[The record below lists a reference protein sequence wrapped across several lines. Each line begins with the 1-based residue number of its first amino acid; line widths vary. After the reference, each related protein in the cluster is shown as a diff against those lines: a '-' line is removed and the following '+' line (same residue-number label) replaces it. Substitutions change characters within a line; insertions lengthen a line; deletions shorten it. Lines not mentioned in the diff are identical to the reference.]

1 MQSLK
6 EFLGSQTQNK
16 DAQLLADIT
25 TDISNF
31 RLNAN
36 FKFVDNFKIKIDE
49 DSSYKLSLYF
59 DTLSEKALGL
69 NWAGDKIASISYW
82 SDYSSTPQQPTK
94 NVLFNEA
101 LTLKNIKPIL
111 NAVYERLLSCKEDK
125 KLLEH
130 VEFTDGDL
138 LTEAESDESDPYFDE
153 MQALFG
159 KASEVKMGSSAK
171 STSSD
176 TKDKNAAK
184 TTTKT
189 AKSNVDSER
198 NSTATI

>member
-6 EFLGSQTQNK
+6 EFLGSQKQNR

-69 NWAGDKIASISYW
+69 NWSGDEIAAISYW

-125 KLLEH
+125 KLLENENK
-130 VEFTDGDL
+130 VLELPKVIKPKNMENFNEKL
-138 LTEAESDESDPYFDE
+138 IISI
-153 MQALFG
+153 ALPS
-159 KASEVKMGSSAK
+159 KRS
-171 STSSD
+171 
-176 TKDKNAAK
+176 
-184 TTTKT
+184 
-189 AKSNVDSER
+189 
-198 NSTATI
+198 II